1 MNTIGRRLCTLMSTA
16 VLVACSNFTVDSD
29 YTPDTDFDSYKTY
42 RWYDSEMR
50 DPASLELLGGDI
62 FDRRVRDS
70 INAELRAKGFILQQE
85 GEVDFKINYGVLT
98 EDRQDIR
105 TYNTY
110 GGYAPGWGYGG
121 GYGYGGLGTTST
133 QVINYKQGQLI
144 IDIIDP
150 QQEVLVWRGTA
161 EGRIPKNESP
171 EKREQ
176 GTRELIAKILSNFP
190 PQTTSGTAPQKA
202 TSAP

>member
-1 MNTIGRRLCTLMSTA
+1 MN
-16 VLVACSNFTVDSD
+16 VLRKLIPILASILVLHACSSFTVDSD
-29 YTPDTDFDSYKTY
+29 YTPDTDFAAFKTY
-42 RWYDSEMR
+42 RWYSAELR
-50 DPASLELLGGDI
+50 DPAALEFLGGDI
-62 FDRRVRDS
+62 FDRRVRTA
-70 INAELRAKGFILQQE
+70 INAELQAKGYVLQQE

-150 QQEVLVWRGTA
+150 TQEVLVWRGTA
-161 EGRIPKNESP
+161 EGRIPKNESA
-171 EKREQ
+171 EKREE
-176 GTRELIAKILSNFP
+176 GTRELVAKILSNFP
-190 PQTTSGTAPQKA
+190 PESNNDGAKQGASGAR
-202 TSAP
+202 